1 MVRWLYRRRAMLD
14 SFVMRAWRRW
24 YRRWGYRLRVL
35 GSFPTLWR
43 QFCSNCG
50 TRRWQAG
57 NDEWYG
63 LCMGCLDGYSRAA
76 LLEWGPGRG
85 RMHESQGETPP
96 AVARGG
102 QKWWGWRGEFRR
114 GRAEPPPTRP
124 PNQHFPSADRQTAKR
139 DQKAITSRSFRIE
152 TVPCKDPPIKKD
164 GTKGQMVPLTRV
176 PRWVVSRWHYSNPGD
191 QCSASLPFHIS
202 SGAVAASGNW
212 LIEEGCGEPRCC
224 VGTDLL
230 RCLSRLQRVRAT

>member
-85 RMHESQGETPP
+85 RMHESQGKLHRRLLAAARSGGGGEGNSGVVGQNRPRPDHRTSTSHPP
-96 AVARGG
+96 TAKPPKGTKRRSLPDLLGSKRSPAKIPRSKKTG
-102 QKWWGWRGEFRR
+102 QK
-114 GRAEPPPTRP
+114 
-124 PNQHFPSADRQTAKR
+124 DR
-139 DQKAITSRSFRIE
+139 
-152 TVPCKDPPIKKD
+152 
-164 GTKGQMVPLTRV
+164 
-176 PRWVVSRWHYSNPGD
+176 W
-191 QCSASLPFHIS
+191 SL
-202 SGAVAASGNW
+202 
-212 LIEEGCGEPRCC
+212 
-224 VGTDLL
+224 
-230 RCLSRLQRVRAT
+230 

>member
-85 RMHESQGETPP
+85 RMHESQHCT
-96 AVARGG
+96 
-102 QKWWGWRGEFRR
+102 RR
-114 GRAEPPPTRP
+114 GHLEFVGC
-124 PNQHFPSADRQTAKR
+124 Q
-139 DQKAITSRSFRIE
+139 
-152 TVPCKDPPIKKD
+152 
-164 GTKGQMVPLTRV
+164 L
-176 PRWVVSRWHYSNPGD
+176 
-191 QCSASLPFHIS
+191 
-202 SGAVAASGNW
+202 
-212 LIEEGCGEPRCC
+212 CGEVSGEARFVDGGKGGDESSELEAEGDTGNNP
-224 VGTDLL
+224 
-230 RCLSRLQRVRAT
+230 ATEWTT